1 VKQEELEMSVL
12 HKNKVTKIQSSY
24 AFEHEKREKKAAK
37 RRKVVLLRFSLFAVM
52 LMALS
57 SVFLYALISQSSAID
72 AKLKAK
78 ERLEV
83 KLQMLKKEEEKL
95 NDEIKKLNDDEYIA
109 ELARK
114 EYFFSKEGEIIFT
127 TPED

>member
-1 VKQEELEMSVL
+1 MSVL

-24 AFEHEKREKKAAK
+24 AFEHEKREKKASK